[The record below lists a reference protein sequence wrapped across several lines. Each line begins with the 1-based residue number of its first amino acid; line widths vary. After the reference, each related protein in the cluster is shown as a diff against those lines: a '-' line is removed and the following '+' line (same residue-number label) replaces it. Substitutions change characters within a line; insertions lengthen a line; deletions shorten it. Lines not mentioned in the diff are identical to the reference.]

1 MVTIRR
7 YRNNRKL
14 YDTARSQYVTLDD
27 VAELIRRG
35 ESVRVVDSASG
46 EDLTAATL
54 AQILFESERV
64 RSTLSPA
71 LLADLIRRGG
81 RGRPA
86 AGAPPSLAR
95 DVEQRLRGLLKSFV
109 RSEPVAR
116 EVRALE
122 GRLRALE
129 ARLREVERGL
139 GVGRPVRMR
148 RPRRASHR

>member
-27 VAELIRRG
+27 VAELVRRG

-64 RSTLSPA
+64 RSNLSPA

-86 AGAPPSLAR
+86 TAAPPSLPR
-95 DVEQRLRGLLKSFV
+95 DVEQRLRGLLKGFV
-109 RSEPVAR
+109 GAEPFAR

-122 GRLRALE
+122 GRVRVLE
-129 ARLREVERGL
+129 ARLRAVERGL
-139 GVGRPVRMR
+139 GGAEVARE
-148 RPRRASHR
+148 RRARRAGRR